1 MCKATREENIQ
12 KFATFPQQHES
23 IMVVIVVQEAPLLAV
38 PTVVKPAFF
47 FSPDES
53 RAAFGAL
60 GIQIRPQGEP
70 HPLL

>member
-1 MCKATREENIQ
+1 MCKAPREENIQ

-23 IMVVIVVQEAPLLAV
+23 LMGVIVVQEAPLLAV
-38 PTVVKPAFF
+38 PTVVIL